1 VARITRAQLLE
12 YLGVVPMFNGL
23 SKKDLAT
30 VARVTDQVRVPA
42 ETVIAEQGEAGDAFY
57 LIVSGSA
64 VVRRNG
70 RKLGEIGPG
79 DFFGEVA
86 LLDGGPRSATVKMLE
101 ESVLLV
107 MHRKDFEPLIAVPS
121 IARKLLVGL
130 AERLRAADTR
140 LLA

>member
-1 VARITRAQLLE
+1 MARITRAQLLE

-30 VARVTDQVRVPA
+30 VGRVTDQVTVPA
-42 ETVIAEQGEAGDAFY
+42 GTVIAEQGATGDAFY

-64 VVRRNG
+64 LVRRNG
-70 RKLGEIGPG
+70 RKLSELGPG

-86 LLDGGPRSATVKMLE
+86 LLDGGPRSATVTMLE
-101 ESVLLV
+101 EGVLFV
-107 MHRKDFEPLIAVPS
+107 IHHKDFAPLIAVPS

-130 AERLRAADTR
+130 AARLRAADAR